1 MDKDTKQL
9 RSREEV
15 LGKTISGLYLDDEIQ
30 IFIFSDHT
38 WAAFDFYREGG
49 FIEDDYFAEGSP
61 RTVEKNWLKR
71 YVLFDSEHSGLVLSD
86 LGNEFIRL
94 GYFTKEDVEKHW
106 VLEKK
111 SQLESR
117 LSLLEA
123 EYSRWSKKDPKKTL
137 DEANDV
143 LSSFLKKYEKYL
155 GDEESNL

>member
-1 MDKDTKQL
+1 MEKDTKQL
-9 RSREEV
+9 RSQEEV

-30 IFIFSDHT
+30 IFIFSDDT
-38 WAAFDFYREGG
+38 WAAYSYWDG
-49 FIEDDYFAEGSP
+49 FIEDDYFAVGSP

-111 SQLESR
+111 SQLEAR
-117 LSLLEA
+117 LLVLKA

>member
-1 MDKDTKQL
+1 MEKDTKQL
-9 RSREEV
+9 RSQEEV

-30 IFIFSDHT
+30 IFVFSDDT
-38 WAAFDFYREGG
+38 WAAYLPWEG
-49 FIEDDYFAEGSP
+49 FIEDDYFAEGSS

-71 YVLFDSEHSGLVLSD
+71 YVLFNSEHSGLILTA

-94 GYFTKEDVEKHW
+94 GYFTKEDVEEHW

-111 SQLESR
+111 SQLEAR
-117 LSLLEA
+117 LSLLKA

-137 DEANDV
+137 DEASDV

-155 GDEESNL
+155 RNEESNL